1 MPTQIN
7 PQFLEIL
14 QSRPLTRHKKM
25 FGGVGGW
32 ANDNMFA
39 VQDSQGDIFLRF
51 GETDREE
58 LLKLP
63 GTGPFMDMREY
74 VRLPESILSDPDQLD
89 EWVERSYQYVVH
101 LPPKLA
107 KKKRQYLK

>member
-1 MPTQIN
+1 MATEIN

-14 QSRPLTRHKKM
+14 RSRPLTRHKKM

-39 VQDSQGDIFLRF
+39 IQDSQGSIYLRF
-51 GETDREE
+51 AEADREE

-63 GTGPFMDMREY
+63 DTGPFMDMREY
-74 VRLPESILSDPDQLD
+74 VHLPEAILADPDQLD
-89 EWVERSYQYVVH
+89 EWVERSFQYVVN
-101 LPPKLA
+101 LPPKPA
-107 KKKRQYLK
+107 KRSKK

>member
-7 PQFLEIL
+7 PHFLEII

-25 FGGVGGW
+25 FGGVGAW

-39 VQDSQGDIFLRF
+39 IQDSHGNIYLRF
-51 GETDREE
+51 GESDREA
-58 LLKLP
+58 LLKIP

-74 VRLPESILSDPDQLD
+74 VKIPPSILSDPDELD
-89 EWVERSYQYVVH
+89 EWSERSYLYVVH
-101 LPPKLA
+101 LPSKPV
-107 KKKRQYLK
+107 KKKR